1 MWLVT
6 LMNNSL
12 NTLSYVKVDAKS
24 THKWL
29 TYHVCQG
36 EISISLWVSRTISAK
51 NSACFGIFHILR
63 LPAFCFMVWVGP
75 LLADSL
81 YVPPVSFG
89 TTFWS
94 PASLLAD
101 ALQLVPLYSFSA
113 IGSSIPSILQNS
125 LHSIF
130 LLPVPLYLL
139 PTVSLSTAV
148 GSIFLTINQ
157 LLRSAY
163 SAYPFS
169 APRSFAAAPFA
180 PSSS

>member
-1 MWLVT
+1 
-6 LMNNSL
+6 
-12 NTLSYVKVDAKS
+12 
-24 THKWL
+24 
-29 TYHVCQG
+29 
-36 EISISLWVSRTISAK
+36 
-51 NSACFGIFHILR
+51 
-63 LPAFCFMVWVGP
+63 MVWVGP

-113 IGSSIPSILQNS
+113 IGSSIPSILQTS

-169 APRSFAAAPFA
+169 APRSFAAAPLNRGRALPVPILPVPILPTLMFRTLMLLA
-180 PSSS
+180 PMLPAHICVASTLHLSIPSTSA